1 MIYVVGFIQLNFSFV
16 IDCMGVMSN
25 DQMFYSVVM
34 FIFSLMVVS
43 GIVWVDN
50 MFNIIISSV
59 IDFDNWEVVVI
70 FCVMVNSGV
79 IEICNWVIVVYVD
92 GSVFINEMV
101 MSVGVLVL
109 SVVKS
114 VDSFYVKVMLF
125 DLVNSIVL
133 VLMFQQVVYIIIV
146 INIGMVMVNNVKVM
160 DMFFIG
166 MNFVFVILVCLIS
179 IDVKGVMIYG
189 MVSVLSSLIV
199 VFNLIFDVG
208 FLFVIEL
215 GYLVQFWVMV
225 MLSVMFNSN
234 QVVYLNMVWLS
245 VILVVEVMLV
255 QVRMDVIYICLFKQV
270 YNVGSN
276 LLVEVLQ

>member
-1 MIYVVGFIQLNFSFV
+1 
-16 IDCMGVMSN
+16 
-25 DQMFYSVVM
+25 MFYSVVM

-133 VLMFQQVVYIIIV
+133 VLMF
-146 INIGMVMVNNVKVM
+146 
-160 DMFFIG
+160 
-166 MNFVFVILVCLIS
+166 
-179 IDVKGVMIYG
+179 
-189 MVSVLSSLIV
+189 
-199 VFNLIFDVG
+199 
-208 FLFVIEL
+208 
-215 GYLVQFWVMV
+215 
-225 MLSVMFNSN
+225 
-234 QVVYLNMVWLS
+234 
-245 VILVVEVMLV
+245 
-255 QVRMDVIYICLFKQV
+255 
-270 YNVGSN
+270 
-276 LLVEVLQ
+276 